1 MTPQSED
8 FSAWYNELVIKAEL
22 VDRGPVRGTMVIRP
36 YGYRIW
42 ELLQADLDRR
52 IKETGHENA
61 YFPLLIPQ
69 SYLEREAD
77 HVEGF
82 APELAVVTHAGGK
95 QLEEPLVVRP
105 TSETVIGEFMAK
117 WISSHRDLPML
128 LNQWA
133 NVVRWEMRPRMFLRT
148 TEFLWQEG
156 HTAHAD
162 EADAM
167 RETML
172 SLQTIYLR
180 TARELAAM
188 PVVDGEKTP
197 GERFAGAVRTFS
209 IEAMMRDGRA
219 LQAGTSHYLG
229 TNFAQAFG
237 IQYTGEDGR
246 LAYAHTT
253 SFGMTTRMIG
263 GVIMTHGDDKGLVLP
278 PRLAPYQVVIVPIG
292 RGDAVGE
299 VIAAAEALAARLADA
314 GIRTHVDSR
323 THVSPGFK
331 FNEWELRG
339 APIRLELGPRDLAA
353 GTAVMVAAARRGQGA
368 DLARRRARAAGG
380 RAGGVPGPAA
390 RAGHRLP
397 GLAHGQHR
405 RVGRLR
411 QGGRHRLGAGAALRH
426 PGVRGG
432 DQGRDRGHR
441 PLRAAGRAAG
451 VRAVHPVRAAF
462 GLRQAGHLR
471 PRVLGRQQ
479 DHPVGPYHCA
489 VGENWA
495 DEAGQ
500 VEIPL
505 AGGDVTEGV
514 VRVGDTVRRPV
525 GPHSP
530 LVHALLAHLESIG
543 FEGAPRFLGI
553 DEAGREV
560 LSYVD
565 GEVAGRPRPPWI
577 ADEAQAGIGRAAGP
591 RL

>member
-22 VDRGPVRGTMVIRP
+22 VDRGPARGTMVIRP

-69 SYLEREAD
+69 SYLQREAD

-172 SLQTIYLR
+172 SLKTIYLR

-209 IEAMMRDGRA
+209 IEGMMRDGRA

-229 TNFAQAFG
+229 TNFARAFN
-237 IQYTGEDGR
+237 IQYTGEDSQ

-353 GTAVMVAAARRGQGA
+353 GTAVMVRRLGEGKEPISLDGAPARLADELAAFQDMLLERATAFRDSHTVITDEWDDFVKAVATGWALALHCGTRECEEEIKAATAATARCIPLEGEPESGPCIRCGQPSAYGK
-368 DLARRRARAAGG
+368 RVIYG
-380 RAGGVPGPAA
+380 RA
-390 RAGHRLP
+390 
-397 GLAHGQHR
+397 
-405 RVGRLR
+405 
-411 QGGRHRLGAGAALRH
+411 
-426 PGVRGG
+426 
-432 DQGRDRGHR
+432 
-441 PLRAAGRAAG
+441 
-451 VRAVHPVRAAF
+451 
-462 GLRQAGHLR
+462 
-471 PRVLGRQQ
+471 
-479 DHPVGPYHCA
+479 Y
-489 VGENWA
+489 
-495 DEAGQ
+495 
-500 VEIPL
+500 
-505 AGGDVTEGV
+505 
-514 VRVGDTVRRPV
+514 
-525 GPHSP
+525 
-530 LVHALLAHLESIG
+530 
-543 FEGAPRFLGI
+543 
-553 DEAGREV
+553 
-560 LSYVD
+560 
-565 GEVAGRPRPPWI
+565 
-577 ADEAQAGIGRAAGP
+577 
-591 RL
+591 